1 MKQWSKVVDLE
12 SRKFNDTLLAFFIVT
27 FIVSVYVNRTILLV
41 PSGVMFILFAASAIY
56 NKWSAS
62 KLHLVNRKQT
72 VRLFP
77 NDQGTICFRL
87 QNYSRTP
94 VINGKLQF
102 LMEKSVVVDSCPY
115 SDASK
120 GYKYSL
126 PLSLMKQG
134 ETTIHL
140 PVTAKRRGAVKMKDI
155 KFMFPHLISF
165 NSSILK
171 FLPHFETEVIVYPEL
186 KPIKGIET
194 IFEIAQGNQTA
205 LLSPYEDVLTPVG
218 TRKYVSSD
226 PFHRIHWKASAKTQQ
241 LRTKVLE
248 KQVDIS
254 WSIVVNITEE
264 TRLGNAHVSKQLENH
279 LSYAAFL
286 NQYAVKHGYQV
297 DMFINARKQQ
307 SPPYYYQEEG
317 TGKEHLRKSL
327 ETLARVRKDQLTVP
341 FDELIHGMELHLYKR
356 KTIIIIGEITD
367 RSRQQL
373 KIWQSRGMRLFQ
385 IVEDQGQALA
395 VPLDKRRGMDA

>member
-1 MKQWSKVVDLE
+1 MKQWSKVADLE

-27 FIVSVYVNRTILLV
+27 FVVSVYVNRTILLI
-41 PSGVMFILFAASAIY
+41 PSGVMLILFAASAIY

-72 VRLFP
+72 IRLFP
-77 NDQGTICFRL
+77 NDQGEIRFRL

-102 LMEKSVVVDSCPY
+102 LMEKNVLVDSYPY

-134 ETTIHL
+134 ETTIQL
-140 PVTAKRRGAVKMKDI
+140 SVTAKRRGAVKMKDI

-218 TRKYVSSD
+218 TREYVSSD

-373 KIWQSRGMRLFQ
+373 KLWQSKGMRLFQ
-385 IVEDQGQALA
+385 IVEDEGHALA